1 MFTLNKTYIG
11 TIEDIDDPLKI
22 GRAKIRIQFLFDNLP
37 VENLP
42 WAYQKSPLFFGKG
55 GLAGSISVPKKGS
68 IVQVEFE
75 NGNLYAPVYT
85 FHQVL
90 ADDVKSKLKE
100 EYEGTHI
107 LAMDGDSTL
116 KILQTTK
123 TGFTIE
129 FQGSRINI
137 AADSTITIEH
147 KDSDSLIELHGG
159 QIRTTAN
166 SLINN
171 TAGSQILNQSNEVWE
186 RGVVTKLGTTPIYS
200 AVAGEPLFLLLLAM
214 AEIIDSKLAP
224 TPSLSTSLVKEFK
237 KTVLST
243 GVKVSLT

>member
-22 GRAKIRIQFLFDNLP
+22 GRAKIRIKFLFDALS
-37 VENLP
+37 VDNLP

-55 GLAGSISVPKKGS
+55 GQAGSISVPKKGS

-75 NGNLYAPVYT
+75 NGNLYAPVFT
-85 FHQVL
+85 LHQVL
-90 ADDVKSKLKE
+90 ADDVKSQLKE

-116 KILQTTK
+116 KILQTKK

-159 QIRTTAN
+159 QIRTIAN

-171 TAGSQILNQSNEVWE
+171 TAGSQILNQSREVWE
-186 RGVVTKLGTTPIYS
+186 RGLVTKLGENPIHS
-200 AVAGEPLFLLLLAM
+200 AVSGEHLFVLLLLL

-224 TPSLSTSLVKEFK
+224 TPSLATSLVKEAK
-237 KTVLST
+237 KTVLSA
-243 GVKVSLT
+243 GVKLSLT